1 MELFGNSAHFA
12 IANILL
18 ELLIKEPAEYIRTPD
33 PYVIVFAAIIQ
44 AYWLTRQA
52 ATRPHRFIGN
62 LIAPALYN
70 LIEVLQEGIR
80 FFSAPHHVAYW
91 GFALTIGLL
100 QELRFHLPPLY
111 AFLVVIES
119 VIRASILLF
128 MYAIFERYANPEQTL
143 SWNAFFSDTSHV
155 FIGWTILLIGFS
167 NGLANLTA
175 ERYLQNLRQMSAQL
189 RTYSE
194 WLLGRNLLSQI
205 ILSPNSLHITR
216 RERTILFMD
225 IRGFTAWSESHQ
237 PEEVVALLDEYY
249 HQSEAIITF
258 YCPIKLKF
266 SADEVMAVF
275 PTAQA
280 AVHAAVELRRQ
291 IHPLLAENQL
301 GAGIGLE
308 SGSVVEGLLGSTN
321 IRFYDA
327 IGDTVNTAKRIENA
341 AQAGQVL
348 ISERVC
354 EQVATVK
361 LGAKT
366 KIRVKGKAQP
376 ITVYD
381 LEDVKAG

>member
-18 ELLIKEPAEYIRTPD
+18 ELLIKEPAEYIRTPG
-33 PYVIVFAAIIQ
+33 PYVIVFTAIIQ

-70 LIEVLQEGIR
+70 LTEVLLEGIR

-155 FIGWTILLIGFS
+155 FIGWAILLIGFS

-205 ILSPNSLHITR
+205 ILSPDSLHITR

-258 YCPIKLKF
+258 YYPIKFKF
-266 SADEVMAVF
+266 SADEVMVVF

-280 AVHAAVELRRQ
+280 AVHAAVQLRRQ
-291 IHPLLAENQL
+291 IHLLLAESQL

-308 SGSVVEGLLGSTN
+308 SGPVVEGLLGSTSV
-321 IRFYDA
+321 RFYDA